1 MPYPVK
7 APKPET
13 FPDSPSYRS
22 KQGGIAAGA
31 ARGMAPSVVQTMK
44 TNNSKSIQ
52 AHPKYTT
59 YWQVMKE
66 DGSLKDKAYEFD
78 ERLNYFLPPLRD
90 EGKNTKFIY
99 PTVISKDAIL
109 TAKGVVPRYP

>member
-7 APKPET
+7 APRAET
-13 FPDSPSYRS
+13 FPESPSYRS
-22 KQGGIAAGA
+22 NHGIAPGA
-31 ARGMAPSVVQTMK
+31 KSMAPGVVNALK
-44 TNNSKSIQ
+44 TNNSKSIPP
-52 AHPKYTT
+52 HPKYTT
-59 YWQVMKE
+59 YWQALND
-66 DGSLKDKAYEFD
+66 DGTLKDKAYEFD

-109 TAKGVVPRYP
+109 TAKGVVPRNP